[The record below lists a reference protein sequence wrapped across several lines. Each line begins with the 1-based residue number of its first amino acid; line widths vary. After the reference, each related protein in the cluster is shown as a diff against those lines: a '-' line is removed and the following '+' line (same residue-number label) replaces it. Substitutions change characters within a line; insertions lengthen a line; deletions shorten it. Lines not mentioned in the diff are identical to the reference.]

1 MVAFIETARKV
12 LVLVIVT
19 KIIGICC
26 GPSHWTGDG
35 GCVSHEDVDAI
46 VKMPKKVFSGLL
58 TKQASNIAD
67 QFSCEKPSESREFHE
82 RKKGVFSA
90 RGRFR
95 GRGSGGEAAGCQ
107 GAGDSHGLVIT
118 SYNLKPEIP
127 AREVELRGEF
137 GTGNTAEHRRDDTNR
152 RG

>member
-82 RKKGVFSA
+82 RKKGVFPA

-95 GRGSGGEAAGCQ
+95 GLFKGRGSGGEAAGCQ
-107 GAGDSHGLVIT
+107 GAGDSLHVRIRMVHGDGLVIST
-118 SYNLKPEIP
+118 
-127 AREVELRGEF
+127 
-137 GTGNTAEHRRDDTNR
+137 
-152 RG
+152 

>member
-58 TKQASNIAD
+58 TNFPVKSPASLVN
-67 QFSCEKPSESREFHE
+67 FTREKKAF
-82 RKKGVFSA
+82 FL
-90 RGRFR
+90 RG
-95 GRGSGGEAAGCQ
+95 GGSGGEAAGARRQ
-107 GAGDSHGLVIT
+107 GARVPGIRMDS
-118 SYNLKPEIP
+118 SYNLKYYY
-127 AREVELRGEF
+127 
-137 GTGNTAEHRRDDTNR
+137 
-152 RG
+152 

>member
-19 KIIGICC
+19 KIIGICF

-58 TKQASNIAD
+58 TKQQAILLTNFPVKSPASLVN
-67 QFSCEKPSESREFHE
+67 FTREKKAFFRRGGDSGGCSR
-82 RKKGVFSA
+82 
-90 RGRFR
+90 
-95 GRGSGGEAAGCQ
+95 GEAAGARRQ
-107 GAGDSHGLVIT
+107 GARVPGI
-118 SYNLKPEIP
+118 
-127 AREVELRGEF
+127 R
-137 GTGNTAEHRRDDTNR
+137 
-152 RG
+152 